1 MAVGEVPRFHLKG
14 KLMIIPHASHKT
26 RALKLA
32 GALTCLSALAAWS
45 QPTPAPTTGDLPCKE
60 EADVN
65 PNDVPDATPD
75 ANGWYSMFNGT
86 SFKGWFQ
93 SCKTGHSGGSTVG
106 AIFRVGQVDGKG
118 AIYTTQRGTSTGG
131 IMMTNKKFKNYE
143 IRFQT
148 WPSFG
153 NDAGVFNRTPMN
165 GRCYQ
170 TTLDYIGGAAMGG
183 VWGEGGFV
191 GRDFRPFSMN
201 GGEAA
206 ISIPGN
212 GNGELSNWTTIT
224 KKIKA
229 TTQSS
234 VPCPAT
240 GCTQTDWNLLWDK
253 DGWNDIRI
261 SFYGGSAAG
270 TGTIHMKSWF
280 KKPTSTVWVPIIQD
294 TTLNVIAP
302 DGRIGLQVHG
312 GGRFAGPKGTWYR
325 NLKYRELTNTG
336 KSITPVAKTSAE
348 SGELEDTEVQ
358 PMGLEAAE
366 APARFMA
373 NANSLSGT
381 MDQDYSAVVS
391 DAKGKVVESFSGKA
405 GRIDH
410 AFATDAR
417 GLLILRISTARGAQ
431 SHRLV
436 RPF

>member
-1 MAVGEVPRFHLKG
+1 MTV
-14 KLMIIPHASHKT
+14 SHGSKSGNPA
-26 RALKLA
+26 RAWKIA
-32 GALTCLSALAAWS
+32 GALTCLTALAAWS

-93 SCKTGHSGGSTVG
+93 SCKTGHSGGSNQG
-106 AIFRVGQVDGKG
+106 AIFRVANVDGKG
-118 AIYTTQRGTSTGG
+118 AIYSTQRGTSTGG

-170 TTLDYIGGAAMGG
+170 TTLDYIGGASMGG
-183 VWGEGGFV
+183 VWGEGGFT
-191 GRDFRPFSMN
+191 GRDFRPFAMN
-201 GGEAA
+201 GGEASV
-206 ISIPGN
+206 SIPGN

-224 KKIKA
+224 RKIKA
-229 TTQSS
+229 TTQTNL
-234 VPCPAT
+234 PCPVN
-240 GCTQTDWNLLWDK
+240 GCTQADWNLLWDK

-270 TGTIHMKSWF
+270 TGAIHMKSWF
-280 KKPTSTVWVPIIQD
+280 KKPGSSLWVPIIQD
-294 TTLNVIAP
+294 TTLNQIAP
-302 DGRIGLQVHG
+302 EGRIGLQVHG

-336 KSITPVAKTSAE
+336 KPITPAAKSGAE
-348 SGELEDTEVQ
+348 AFDTEGAEVLPQ
-358 PMGLEAAE
+358 GLEAA
-366 APARFMA
+366 AVPTRFSA
-373 NANSLSGT
+373 NASGLVGS
-381 MDQDYSAVVS
+381 MDQDYSAVVTDS
-391 DAKGKVVESFSGKA
+391 KGRVVERFGGKA

-410 AFATDAR
+410 TFATETR
-417 GLLILRISTARGAQ
+417 GLLFVRISTASGAKAY
-431 SHRLV
+431 RVV